1 MAEFRW
7 FGHNCI
13 RFKAREATVL
23 CDPVERSTGYV
34 MPKQTADIITLSHTR
49 RDEADLRGVKPPYQ
63 VLDGPGE
70 YELHEVF
77 ISGLR
82 TYRDPQKRKEA
93 GHNTVYTI
101 LAEGLTVVHLGSLG
115 HKLNEEN
122 TELLSTVD
130 VLFVPA
136 GGGDA
141 LTPEQAAEIT
151 TELEPKVVVPIR
163 YQTPHGDKNLAPVD
177 EFCKHLGID
186 IPEAQEKLTLKPSDF
201 SETTQLVLLTPETA
215 GSKR

>member
-13 RFKAREATVL
+13 RFKAREATIL
-23 CDPVERSTGYV
+23 FDPVDRATGYA
-34 MPKQTADIITLSHTR
+34 MPKQTADIVTLSTGR
-49 RDEADLRGVKPPYQ
+49 RDDVDLRAVKPPYQ

-82 TYRDPQKRKEA
+82 TYRDAEKRKEH

-115 HKLNEEN
+115 HTLNEEN
-122 TELLSTVD
+122 TDLLSTVD
-130 VLFVPA
+130 ILFVPA

-141 LTPEQAAEIT
+141 ITPEQAAEIT

-163 YQTPHGDKNLAPVD
+163 YQTPWGDKDLAPVD

-186 IPEAQEKLTLKPSDF
+186 VPEAQEKLILKPSDF
-201 SETTQLVLLTPETA
+201 GETTQLFLLTPNT
-215 GSKR
+215 K